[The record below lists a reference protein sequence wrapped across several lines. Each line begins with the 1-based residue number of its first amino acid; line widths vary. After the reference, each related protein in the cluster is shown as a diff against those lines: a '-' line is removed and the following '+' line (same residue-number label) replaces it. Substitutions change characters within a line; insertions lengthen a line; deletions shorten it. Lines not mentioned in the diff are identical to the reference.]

1 MSEGMDGRDGT
12 GAEARG
18 SADARRPE
26 EAGAPAGD
34 GAGAGERPERHEGA
48 PEVRDPLAQRV
59 LEALREVKDPELGI
73 NIVDLGLVYDIEL
86 EQGSARVTM
95 TLTSPGCPA
104 GGQILSGA
112 QNKAGSVEGVDA
124 ATINLVWKPF
134 WTPDRIDPKI
144 RAAMGY

>member
-1 MSEGMDGRDGT
+1 MTDETDDLRAMDGGDS
-12 GAEARG
+12 G
-18 SADARRPE
+18 SAGEERPE
-26 EAGAPAGD
+26 GEQPERHKGAPAVSD
-34 GAGAGERPERHEGA
+34 PVAERIL
-48 PEVRDPLAQRV
+48 D
-59 LEALREVKDPELGI
+59 ALREVKDPELGI
-73 NIVDLGLVYDIEL
+73 NIVDLGLIYDIEL
-86 EQGSARVTM
+86 EEGSARVTM

-112 QNKAGSVEGVDA
+112 QQKAGSVEGVDA